1 MRAVPIQA
9 LRTFVVGLIA
19 VATTGMANS
28 GDRIPTPAPLPAREE
43 AAAIEPE
50 SPSDDAA
57 PLPRPAREP
66 SALTPRLRARGYNAC
81 FVPENGFGSYTQWER
96 VGRGWMILPRDAIRT
111 HDGGY
116 DVVVHFHGHEAVRHA
131 FVEVA
136 ERTVLVGVDLG
147 STSVPYDRVFARP
160 EAFTRLLEQV
170 TLGLAQKSGDARA
183 HIRHLALS
191 SWSAGSGAVRRIV
204 SQFGTRIEAVILL
217 DSLHS
222 DYEPGPPRRISLS
235 PIAGVAAFAERATR
249 GEAMLFLSHSQIV
262 PPGYPSTTEIAD
274 QLIASVGG
282 TRTPRQGMNAL
293 GAELVSGF
301 DRGGM
306 HVRGYLGG
314 DKAAHCAHVELL
326 AEAVRDYLEPA
337 WARGDR

>member
-57 PLPRPAREP
+57 PLPRQDREP
-66 SALTPRLRARGYNAC
+66 CALTPRRRARGYNAC
-81 FVPENGFGSYTQWER
+81 FVPENGFGSYTQGER

-111 HDGGY
+111 RDGGY
-116 DVVVHFHGHEAVRHA
+116 DVVVHFHGHEAGRHA

-160 EAFTRLLEQV
+160 EAFPRLLEQV

-191 SWSAGSGAVRRIV
+191 SWSAGSGAVRRFV
-204 SQFGTRIEAVILL
+204 SQFGTRIEAVIWL
-217 DSLHS
+217 D
-222 DYEPGPPRRISLS
+222 
-235 PIAGVAAFAERATR
+235 
-249 GEAMLFLSHSQIV
+249 
-262 PPGYPSTTEIAD
+262 
-274 QLIASVGG
+274 
-282 TRTPRQGMNAL
+282 
-293 GAELVSGF
+293 
-301 DRGGM
+301 
-306 HVRGYLGG
+306 
-314 DKAAHCAHVELL
+314 
-326 AEAVRDYLEPA
+326 
-337 WARGDR
+337 